1 MGLKRGLGEKKK
13 KKKVWDREDD
23 LMFDGMEMVEVEP
36 HKNLILAYSFRCT
49 PPSMVIKEKGP
60 MFSF

>member
-1 MGLKRGLGEKKK
+1 MGLKRGLGGGKKRK
-13 KKKVWDREDD
+13 KEEVRDRKDD

-49 PPSMVIKEKGP
+49 PPSMVIK
-60 MFSF
+60 